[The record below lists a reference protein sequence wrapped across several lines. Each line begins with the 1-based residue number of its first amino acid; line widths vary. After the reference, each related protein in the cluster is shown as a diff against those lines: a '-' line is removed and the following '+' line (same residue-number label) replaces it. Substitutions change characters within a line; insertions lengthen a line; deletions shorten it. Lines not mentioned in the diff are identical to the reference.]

1 MVTSTATTALARRSP
16 EPYPVQ
22 AYQRVRRPHRLPPFF
37 RHYYL
42 TEDLPEPIGG
52 TVLVLG
58 MNGVFE
64 RAVMERRG
72 VRARADVPADAIL
85 VSIVNRPVHCTVE
98 LHSAEPDQ
106 TFTVAA
112 RFACFVND
120 PEALLSNGCTQA
132 AEQLTSYLYGLV
144 NLRAELARHRVT
156 DLESV
161 HAVLISEAQAE
172 VELSPPSIPGMT
184 VQRPY
189 LSFLPSGAPDLVTKS
204 VGPRPPEGT
213 DERTT

>member
-1 MVTSTATTALARRSP
+1 
-16 EPYPVQ
+16 
-22 AYQRVRRPHRLPPFF
+22 
-37 RHYYL
+37 
-42 TEDLPEPIGG
+42 
-52 TVLVLG
+52 

-64 RAVMERRG
+64 LASLERRG
-72 VRARADVPADAIL
+72 IRARADAPADAFL
-85 VSIVNRPVHCTVE
+85 VSTVNHTVHCTVE
-98 LHSAEPDQ
+98 LNSAEPHQ

-120 PEALLSNGCTQA
+120 AVALLRNGCTHA
-132 AEQLTSYLYGLV
+132 ADQLTSYLYGLV
-144 NLRAELARHRVT
+144 NLRAELAKHHVT

-189 LSFLPSGAPDLVTKS
+189 LSFVPNGASDLVTKS
-204 VGPRPPEGT
+204 VGPRPSEGT
-213 DERTT
+213 DD

>member
-1 MVTSTATTALARRSP
+1 M
-16 EPYPVQ
+16 
-22 AYQRVRRPHRLPPFF
+22 AYLRIRRPHRLAPLF

-42 TEDLPEPIGG
+42 TEDLPEPVEG

-64 RAVMERRG
+64 LAGIERRG
-72 VRARADVPADAIL
+72 VRARADAPVDAFL
-85 VSIVNRPVHCTVE
+85 VSTVNHTVYCTVE
-98 LHSAEPDQ
+98 LNSAEPHR

-120 PEALLSNGCTQA
+120 AVALLRNGCTHA

-144 NLRAELARHRVT
+144 NLRAELAKHRVT
-156 DLESV
+156 DLETV

-189 LSFLPSGAPDLVTKS
+189 LSFLPYGASGLVTKS
-204 VGPRPPEGT
+204 LQSRPSEGT
-213 DERTT
+213 DG